1 MQVVD
6 KSTIEVGSA
15 DDIRNKLSSFV
26 KDKYFICK
34 YQNQDISRYLLKC
47 TSHILISIIS
57 ASPGTVSR

>member
-26 KDKYFICK
+26 KDKCFICK
-34 YQNQDISRYLLKC
+34 Y
-47 TSHILISIIS
+47 
-57 ASPGTVSR
+57 